1 MPCSIRDAGLVERA
15 REEVGLVLLIGLVR
29 DHGRDAARSRRR
41 AVGLAGVALVADD
54 GAGLNVRPDIE
65 QRFEMRRV
73 GSLAAGQI
81 ESDDVA
87 RRVRLGVDFRGE
99 AAARTSERLRV
110 LPPLA
115 PAADTCART
124 IVESNIWIR
133 CADELMEASV
143 SKKASNT
150 PALLKRSKRFQTLF
164 QCPNRSGSARHLTF
178 SSVKK

>member
-1 MPCSIRDAGLVERA
+1 LNIR
-15 REEVGLVLLIGLVR
+15 
-29 DHGRDAARSRRR
+29 
-41 AVGLAGVALVADD
+41 AD
-54 GAGLNVRPDIE
+54 VE

-99 AAARTSERLRV
+99 TAARATERLRF

-124 IVESNIWIR
+124 MVESNIWIR
-133 CADELMEASV
+133 CADELIEASA

-150 PALLKRSKRFQTLF
+150 PALLNRSKRFQTLF
-164 QCPNRSGSARHLTF
+164 QLPNRSGKARQRMF
-178 SSVKK
+178 STVKK

>member
-1 MPCSIRDAGLVERA
+1 M
-15 REEVGLVLLIGLVR
+15 R
-29 DHGRDAARSRRR
+29 DHWDDAARSCRC
-41 AVGLAGVALVADD
+41 AIGLAGVALVTDS
-54 GAGLNVRPDIE
+54 GARLNIWADIE
-65 QRFEMRRV
+65 QRFEIRRV

-87 RRVRLGVDFRGE
+87 RCVRFGVDFRRE
-99 AAARTSERLRV
+99 AAARAPKRLRF

-124 IVESNIWIR
+124 TVESNIWMR
-133 CADELMEASV
+133 CADELIDASA

-164 QCPNRSGSARHLTF
+164 QLPNRSGRARHRTF
-178 SSVKK
+178 STVKK

>member
-1 MPCSIRDAGLVERA
+1 
-15 REEVGLVLLIGLVR
+15 
-29 DHGRDAARSRRR
+29 
-41 AVGLAGVALVADD
+41 
-54 GAGLNVRPDIE
+54 
-65 QRFEMRRV
+65 MRRV

-99 AAARTSERLRV
+99 AAARPSERLRV

-124 IVESNIWIR
+124 IVELNIWIR
-133 CADELMEASV
+133 CANELMEASV

-164 QCPNRSGSARHLTF
+164 QRLIRSGSARHLTF

>member
-1 MPCSIRDAGLVERA
+1 
-15 REEVGLVLLIGLVR
+15 
-29 DHGRDAARSRRR
+29 
-41 AVGLAGVALVADD
+41 
-54 GAGLNVRPDIE
+54 
-65 QRFEMRRV
+65 MRRV

-99 AAARTSERLRV
+99 AAARPSERLRV

-124 IVESNIWIR
+124 IVKSNIWIR

-164 QCPNRSGSARHLTF
+164 QRPNRSGSARHLTF

>member
-1 MPCSIRDAGLVERA
+1 
-15 REEVGLVLLIGLVR
+15 
-29 DHGRDAARSRRR
+29 
-41 AVGLAGVALVADD
+41 
-54 GAGLNVRPDIE
+54 
-65 QRFEMRRV
+65 MRRV

-99 AAARTSERLRV
+99 AAARTPERLRF

-150 PALLKRSKRFQTLF
+150 PALLKRSNRFHTLF
-164 QCPNRSGSARHLTF
+164 QCPNRSGNARHLTF
-178 SSVKK
+178 STVKK

>member
-1 MPCSIRDAGLVERA
+1 LLDTGASFVERPG
-15 REEVGLVLLIGLVR
+15 EELGFVFLICLVR
-29 DHGRDAARSRRR
+29 DDRGDAARFGRR
-41 AVGLAGVALVADD
+41 AVGLAGVALVTDSGARLNIRAD
-54 GAGLNVRPDIE
+54 VE
-65 QRFEMRRV
+65 QQFEMRRI

-87 RRVRLGVDFRGE
+87 RCVRLGVDFRGE
-99 AAARTSERLRV
+99 AAARTPERLRF

-124 IVESNIWIR
+124 MVESNIWIR
-133 CADELMEASV
+133 CADELMEASA

-150 PALLKRSKRFQTLF
+150 PALLKRSNRFHMLF

-178 SSVKK
+178 STVKK